1 MTGGDIIKIGTIDV
15 VVQGNNEGPMM
26 FGKSTKT
33 NEEKDTGET
42 IKQLTQNTPY
52 FDGVHRV

>member
-1 MTGGDIIKIGTIDV
+1 MTSGDIIKIGTID

-42 IKQLTQNTPY
+42 SKQLTRNTPCS
-52 FDGVHRV
+52 DGVHRV